1 MPNKDPDLER
11 FGQEVRKR
19 RKAMKLTLEQ
29 LAERAGMSSNYLGS
43 IERGQVNPSVSTV
56 NAVADGLGI
65 APGELV
71 GEVTK
76 LSEPG
81 LVVAQMFEQLAA
93 DMKRV
98 VLLLLRAAMR
108 VRAGNKPN

>member
-19 RKAMKLTLEQ
+19 RKALKLTLEQ

-56 NAVADGLGI
+56 VAVADGLGV

-71 GEVTK
+71 GEVQPLGAK
-76 LSEPG
+76 G
-81 LVVAQMFEQLAA
+81 LEVAQMFDELAA
-93 DMKRV
+93 EMKRV
-98 VLLLLRAAMR
+98 VLLLLRAAMKIR
-108 VRAGNKPN
+108 PGNNNK